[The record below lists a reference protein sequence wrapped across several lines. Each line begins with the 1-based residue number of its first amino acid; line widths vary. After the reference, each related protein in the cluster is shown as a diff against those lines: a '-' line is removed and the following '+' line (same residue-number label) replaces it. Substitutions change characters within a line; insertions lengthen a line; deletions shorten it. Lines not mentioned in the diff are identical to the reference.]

1 MERRLTMSAKRKDKK
16 ERVLRTG
23 ESQRKDLTY
32 QYRYQDIT
40 GKRRTV
46 YAPTLEELRAKEEE
60 INNAVNIGV
69 DYNAGNVTVLE
80 LLERYISLKQGVRN
94 ATKVGYGFV
103 FNLVKKEDFGHRKIR
118 DIKTSDAKL
127 WLMKLQKDGRGYSTI
142 TSVRGVVKPAFQMAY
157 EEDILRKNPFDFKL
171 SDGFPEEHRLNPG
184 AGRSLYEL
192 HQDGQALLLLL

>member
-1 MERRLTMSAKRKDKK
+1 MSAKRKDKK
-16 ERVLRTG
+16 GRVLRTG

-103 FNLVKKEDFGHRKIR
+103 FNLVKKEDFGHRK
-118 DIKTSDAKL
+118 
-127 WLMKLQKDGRGYSTI
+127 
-142 TSVRGVVKPAFQMAY
+142 
-157 EEDILRKNPFDFKL
+157 
-171 SDGFPEEHRLNPG
+171 NPG
-184 AGRSLYEL
+184 YQNLGCQAVADEAAKGRKGIQYHYQCSRRCEARFP
-192 HQDGQALLLLL
+192 DGLRRRYPSEESF

>member
-1 MERRLTMSAKRKDKK
+1 MSAKRKDKK
-16 ERVLRTG
+16 GRVLRTG

-142 TSVRGVVKPAFQMAY
+142 TSVRGVVKPACQKTASCKGMA
-157 EEDILRKNPFDFKL
+157 DRRIFRI
-171 SDGFPEEHRLNPG
+171 S
-184 AGRSLYEL
+184 AS
-192 HQDGQALLLLL
+192 GQERQSQGGNAH

>member
-1 MERRLTMSAKRKDKK
+1 MSAKRKDKK
-16 ERVLRTG
+16 GRVLRTG

-46 YAPTLEELRAKEEE
+46 YAPTLEELRVKEEE
-60 INNAVNIGV
+60 IN
-69 DYNAGNVTVLE
+69 NAGNVTVLE

-94 ATKVGYGFV
+94 ATKVGYNFV

-127 WLMKLQKDGRGYSTI
+127 WLMKQQKDGRGYSTI
-142 TSVRGVVKPAFQMAY
+142 TSVRGVVKPAFQMAHAGM
-157 EEDILRKNPFDFKL
+157 DIKSLQYL
-171 SDGFPEEHRLNPG
+171 MGHSDAGVTMNVYTHATYDHAEATMQKILQLHLPEEERKSG
-184 AGRSLYEL
+184 
-192 HQDGQALLLLL
+192 

>member
-1 MERRLTMSAKRKDKK
+1 MSAKRKDKK
-16 ERVLRTG
+16 GRVLRTG

-46 YAPTLEELRAKEEE
+46 YAPTLEEFRAKEEE

-94 ATKVGYGFV
+94 ATKVGYGFA
-103 FNLVKKEDFGHRKIR
+103 FNLVKKEDFGHHKIR
-118 DIKTSDAKL
+118 VIKTSDAKL
-127 WLMKLQKDGRGYSTI
+127 WLMKLQKDGRG
-142 TSVRGVVKPAFQMAY
+142 A
-157 EEDILRKNPFDFKL
+157 
-171 SDGFPEEHRLNPG
+171 
-184 AGRSLYEL
+184 
-192 HQDGQALLLLL
+192 